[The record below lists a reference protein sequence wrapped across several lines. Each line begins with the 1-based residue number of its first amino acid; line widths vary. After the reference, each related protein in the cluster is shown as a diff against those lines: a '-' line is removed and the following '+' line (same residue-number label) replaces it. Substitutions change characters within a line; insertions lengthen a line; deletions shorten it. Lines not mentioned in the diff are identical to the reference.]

1 MLILTHQFL
10 VNVGYTDPVY
20 RMIEP
25 SHRLEA
31 EVKIF
36 IQRSQLAYLLK
47 TKN

>member
-25 SHRLEA
+25 SHKMNSVVA
-31 EVKIF
+31 
-36 IQRSQLAYLLK
+36 
-47 TKN
+47 